1 MLGVAPQDDTGA
13 GEVVL
18 VVEPARGGG
27 YLYTCNGTVLDPQ
40 RVVSGV
46 RPKLRAKDPEHTRMF
61 VLFDHVISLDK
72 MFEVVAFRRARR
84 FEEHQVLRLLE
95 EDRRDAGGEAL
106 MGSVEAVA
114 RRKAREKAMVTPDCL
129 PGRHGV
135 VGTLAKAMNDFS
147 SLE

>member
-72 MFEVVAFRRARR
+72 MFEVASLFEGHEGLKNIRYFAFSRKTGVMQEVKPSWARWK
-84 FEEHQVLRLLE
+84 LSLDGRL
-95 EDRRDAGGEAL
+95 
-106 MGSVEAVA
+106 
-114 RRKAREKAMVTPDCL
+114 EKKPW
-129 PGRHGV
+129 
-135 VGTLAKAMNDFS
+135 
-147 SLE
+147 